1 MAHVLI
7 LGMTESGKSTLAK
20 SLCAEAKKRELGTLV
35 LDPLADPDWC
45 ADYQTRNASEFLQVV
60 KNSESCAV
68 FIDESGESVGRYND
82 EMFWLATR
90 GRHYGHICH
99 FISQRGQQISK
110 TVRDQCGR
118 LYLFNCSLSDAKL
131 LADEWNKEEL
141 RKAHTLAKGEFF
153 IVQRFGEVKR
163 AKLF

>member
-20 SLCAEAKKRELGTLV
+20 QLCGEAKKRQLGTLV
-35 LDPLADPDWC
+35 LDPLNDPDWQ
-45 ADYQTRNASEFLQVV
+45 ADYQTRDPAEFLRVV

-68 FIDESGESVGRYND
+68 FVDESGQSVGRFD
-82 EMFWLATR
+82 TEMFWLATQ
-90 GRHYGHICH
+90 GRHFGHMCH
-99 FISQRGQQISK
+99 FISQRGQQIAK

-118 LYLFNCSLSDAKL
+118 LYLFNCSLSDAKM

-141 RKAHTLAKGEFF
+141 RQAHTLEKGEFF
-153 IVQRFGEVKR
+153 IVQRFGAVKR